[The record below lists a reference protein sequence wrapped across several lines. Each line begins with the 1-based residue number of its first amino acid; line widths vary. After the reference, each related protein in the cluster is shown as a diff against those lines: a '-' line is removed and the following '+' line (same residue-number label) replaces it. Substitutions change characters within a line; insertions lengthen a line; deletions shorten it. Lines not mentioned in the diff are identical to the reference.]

1 MCRITIDEFEK
12 NFDYYLEKCKKED
25 IYIIYE
31 KGKETVLMG
40 AESYAKLRP
49 DFCKTK
55 KPL

>member
-40 AESYAKLRP
+40 AESYTKLHP